1 MEENLNEDART
12 DAEQEGYE
20 DGMKDEKEDEEDDE
34 IDLEDMTEDE
44 LKDLIED
51 VIEDMV
57 RAGELEAG
65 EKFEDEDEE
74 EDIDIDIDT
83 EEEINER
90 KKEGYDDREDESVS
104 ARMGKEADKKQSFK
118 ARRDDSYG
126 KFGKRDAE
134 AKGMASGPG
143 KNKINKEGMDE
154 AMDEAMDAD
163 AIDGV
168 DVSKLSTL
176 DQYAY
181 SSLKKPEI
189 TPFEVADQADIHNKI
204 DELMN
209 RQKVLIEKM
218 NEHKP
223 VLESITSLGKSLGMI
238 K

>member
-1 MEENLNEDART
+1 MAKNFLGFYKNVLDSKSKNNILHNIYLLYIVFAIAVVDLFYLLMGSKWMEILVFLGAGLLVSFFSKNMVVILILCMVVTFLFSNGAKSL
-12 DAEQEGYE
+12 EGF
-20 DGMKDEKEDEEDDE
+20 
-34 IDLEDMTEDE
+34 
-44 LKDLIED
+44 
-51 VIEDMV
+51 
-57 RAGELEAG
+57 AN
-65 EKFEDEDEE
+65 DEE
-74 EDIDIDIDT
+74 EENMVADS
-83 EEEINER
+83 EAM
-90 KKEGYDDREDESVS
+90 DES
-104 ARMGKEADKKQSFK
+104 MMDEAMDESMMDE
-118 ARRDDSYG
+118 AM
-126 KFGKRDAE
+126 DADVDE
-134 AKGMASGPG
+134 SM
-143 KNKINKEGMDE
+143 MDE